1 MYTCNGEVN
10 GSERIVRGWAAIIL
24 LMLPLAAAG
33 QAARVEGVRV
43 WEAPD
48 NVRVVFD
55 VSGPVEHSVF
65 KLDGPDR
72 IVVDISDAVARDLA
86 ASGVNGGLVRNVR
99 TGIRNGT
106 DVRVVLDLSGPAQ
119 PRSFLLRPNDRYG
132 HRLVIDL
139 APAQAPARQVAAPS
153 APAALRDLV
162 IAIDAGHGGE
172 DPGAVGPS
180 GLYEKEVTLHIA
192 RRLARLVEA
201 EYGMQ
206 PVLIRTGD
214 YYVDRSERINRARAA
229 RADLF
234 VSIHADAFTDP
245 RAHGS
250 SVYTLS
256 ERGATSEAARLLAE
270 RENAADL
277 IGGVKLND
285 KDDMLASVLLD
296 LSQTGVIGASRT
308 VGAAVLEQLQQVGRV
323 HKREV
328 QAANFLVLKAPD
340 VPSILVETAF
350 ISNPTEEGRLRDAN
364 HQQVLAQAV
373 MGGIRAYFADHA
385 PPTTLVAVNGIG
397 GGQRRGVPHV
407 IARGETLSHIAR
419 RYNVSV
425 QQLRSSN
432 NIASDRIRVGDT
444 LLIPSA

>member
-1 MYTCNGEVN
+1 M
-10 GSERIVRGWAAIIL
+10 RGCAAIIL
-24 LMLPLAAAG
+24 LVLPLAAVG
-33 QAARVEGVRV
+33 QTARVEGVRV

-48 NVRVVFD
+48 NVRIVFD
-55 VSGPVEHSVF
+55 ISAQVEHSVF
-65 KLDGPDR
+65 RLDGPDR
-72 IVVDISDAVARDLA
+72 IVVDISDAVARDLRA
-86 ASGVNGGLVRNVR
+86 TGIGNGLVRNMR
-99 TGIRNGT
+99 TGVRDGT

-139 APAQAPARQVAAPS
+139 VPAQARARAAAVPAP

-180 GLYEKEVTLHIA
+180 GLYEKEVTLRIA

-214 YYVDRSERINRARAA
+214 YYVDRTERINRARAA

-234 VSIHADAFTDP
+234 ISIHADAFIDP
-245 RAHGS
+245 RARGS

-277 IGGVKLND
+277 IGGVSLND

-308 VGAAVLEQLQQVGRV
+308 IGAAVLVQLQQVGRV

-350 ISNPTEEGRLRDAN
+350 ISNPAEEARLRDAA
-364 HQQVLAQAV
+364 HQEALAHAV
-373 MGGIRAYFADHA
+373 MAGIRTYFADHA

-397 GGQRRGVPHV
+397 GSRRGGVPHV

-425 QQLRSSN
+425 QQLRASN

>member
-1 MYTCNGEVN
+1 
-10 GSERIVRGWAAIIL
+10 
-24 LMLPLAAAG
+24 MLPLVAVG
-33 QAARVEGVRV
+33 QSARVEGVRV

-48 NVRVVFD
+48 NVRIVFD
-55 VSGPVEHSVF
+55 VSGPIEHSVF

-72 IVVDISDAVARDLA
+72 IVVDITDAVARNLPA
-86 ASGVNGGLVRNVR
+86 TGINGGLVRNVR
-99 TGIRNGT
+99 TGVRNGT

-139 APAQAPARQVAAPS
+139 APAQAQVRQAAVTRS
-153 APAALRDLV
+153 APTALRDLV

-180 GLYEKEVTLHIA
+180 GLHEKEVTLQIA

-206 PVLIRTGD
+206 AVLTRTGD

-277 IGGVKLND
+277 IGGVRLND

-308 VGAAVLEQLQQVGRV
+308 VGAAVLEQLHQVGRV

-373 MGGIRAYFADHA
+373 MGGIRAYFTDHA

-397 GGQRRGVPHV
+397 GGQRGGVPHV

-419 RYNVSV
+419 RYNVSI